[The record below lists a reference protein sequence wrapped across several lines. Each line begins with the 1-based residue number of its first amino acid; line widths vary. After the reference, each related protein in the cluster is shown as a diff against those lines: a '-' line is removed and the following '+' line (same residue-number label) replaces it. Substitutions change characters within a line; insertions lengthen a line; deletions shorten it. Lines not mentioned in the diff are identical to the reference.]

1 MARRTAGISSL
12 QRHLDTAE
20 NWNSLGT
27 SLAEQQTASLSAQL
41 ATFQQAL
48 SRFSSQHRQQI
59 LSSPSFRTHF
69 SQLCKE
75 LGVDPLGGGAKGLWD
90 KMGVGDWYYALGVQ
104 VVDVCL
110 AKRERGGGLV
120 ALDEVLHGVR
130 RLRNAG
136 RAADS
141 GAASAGGTAAALNG
155 TTSTAEVT
163 ESDIQRAI
171 EALEPLGCGY
181 EILTVGLGPGAKKVV
196 RCSPGGL
203 DRDSLVVVAA
213 ASLTGRG
220 AITRDELF
228 EERRK
233 AEGPQGGWA
242 VDRVERALEK
252 ALMDDGTV
260 WLDEHVVGAHGSV
273 ERDYYAPGLFVME

>member
-1 MARRTAGISSL
+1 MARRSAGISSL

-20 NWNSLGT
+20 NWHTLGA
-27 SLAEQQTASLSAQL
+27 SLAEQQTASLSSQL

-69 SQLCKE
+69 SQLCNE

-90 KMGVGDWYYALGVQ
+90 KIGVGDWYYALGVQ

-120 ALDEVLHGVR
+120 ALDEVLHGVE
-130 RLRNAG
+130 RLR
-136 RAADS
+136 
-141 GAASAGGTAAALNG
+141 SAGGKAAPG
-155 TTSTAEVT
+155 STSQVT
-163 ESDIQRAI
+163 EQDIYRAI
-171 EALEPLGCGY
+171 DALEPLGCGY
-181 EILTVGLGPGAKKVV
+181 AIITIGGGAGAGGGGKKLV

-203 DRDSLVVVAA
+203 DRDSLVVVEA
-213 ASLTGRG
+213 ASQTGRG
-220 AITRDELF
+220 AVSREELL
-228 EERRK
+228 EYT
-233 AEGPQGGWA
+233 AGAGGGASWEL
-242 VDRVERALEK
+242 DRVDRALEK

-260 WLDEHVVGAHGSV
+260 WLDEHIVGEHGAFH
-273 ERDYYAPGLFVME
+273 RDYYAPGLFVME

>member
-1 MARRTAGISSL
+1 MARRSAGISSL

-20 NWNSLGT
+20 NWHSLGAT
-27 SLAEQQTASLSAQL
+27 LAEQQTASLSAQL

-69 SQLCKE
+69 SQLCNE

-120 ALDEVLHGVR
+120 AMDEVLQGVQ

-136 RAADS
+136 
-141 GAASAGGTAAALNG
+141 GKAAAG
-155 TTSTAEVT
+155 STSEIT
-163 ESDIQRAI
+163 EQDIQRAI
-171 EALEPLGCGY
+171 DALEPLGCGY
-181 EILTVGLGPGAKKVV
+181 TILTIGGGVSQNTNTPGAKKVV
-196 RCSPGGL
+196 RCAPGGL
-203 DRDSLVVVAA
+203 DRDSLVVVEA
-213 ASLTGRG
+213 ASATGRG
-220 AITRDELF
+220 AVTRDDLYD
-228 EERRK
+228 
-233 AEGPQGGWA
+233 AQGGQWGM
-242 VDRVERALEK
+242 DRVDRALEK

-260 WLDEHVVGAHGSV
+260 WLDEHLVGAHGAV
-273 ERDYYAPGLFVME
+273 QRDYYAPGLFVME